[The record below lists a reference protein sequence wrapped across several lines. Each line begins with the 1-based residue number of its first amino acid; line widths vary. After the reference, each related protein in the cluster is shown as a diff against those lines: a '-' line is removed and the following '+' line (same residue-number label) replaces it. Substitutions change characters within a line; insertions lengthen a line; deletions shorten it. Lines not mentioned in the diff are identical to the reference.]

1 MTHIRSSLIALEQH
15 DDFIQRH
22 IGPNK
27 EEQSEMLSV
36 LGCSTLDELIQR
48 VVPSDIRIEKP
59 SGLDET
65 RTEAETVTELKSIAA
80 KNQIFKSFIGMGYY
94 GTITPAVIQRNIL
107 ENPAWYTSYT
117 PYQAEISQGRLEAL
131 LNFQTMVS
139 DLTGL
144 KLANA
149 SLLDEATAAAEAMTL
164 CKKQN
169 KYNKSNTFFVA
180 EDCHPQTID
189 VIIGRAKPLDIQ
201 IIIGDPH
208 SVSEAHDCFG
218 MLLQYPGTYGDVI
231 DYRELITAA
240 RERHTMT
247 VMAADLLALT
257 LLTPPGELGADVAIG
272 SAQRFGVPLFFGGP
286 HAAYMAT
293 HESYKRALPGRLVG
307 VSVDSHGEPAYRLA
321 LQSRE
326 QHIRREGATS
336 NICTAQ
342 ALLAITAAMYASY
355 HGREGLQTIAMR
367 VHRLTFILATGL
379 RELGWQVPTEAYFDT
394 ITVNTGASTS
404 KIHSITHEQ
413 QINLREVNESV
424 IGISLDET
432 TTRQDVERLLTVFAG
447 GCKVTTIEQLDSAC
461 HDAIPDS
468 LRRTS
473 DYLTHPVFNDHH
485 SETEILRYMRRLA
498 DRDIA
503 LDRSMIPLGSCTMKL
518 NATTEM
524 LPISWDA
531 FSNMHPFAPADQTEG
546 YKHLIT
552 DLERMLCTITGYD
565 AVSLQPNSG
574 AQGEYAGLLAIR
586 SYHKSRGE
594 GHRNI
599 CLIPSSA
606 HGTNPASAHMAG
618 LKVVVVQCDDHGD
631 GSVDVNDLRAKAEKH
646 SENLA
651 ALMITYPSTAG
662 VYGTE
667 IREICDIVHEHGG
680 QVYIDGANLNAMIGL
695 CQPGKF
701 GGDVSHLNLHKTFC
715 IPHGGGGPGVGP
727 IAVAKHLT
735 PFLPSHRAF
744 DEERMANGIAPVTAA
759 PWGSA
764 GILPIT
770 WTYIRMMGREGLND
784 ATRVAILNANY
795 VAKRLAPY
803 YPILY
808 TGAEGFIAHEGI
820 IDLRPIKKASGITVE
835 DIAKRLI
842 DYGFHAPTMSFP
854 VPGTFM
860 FEPTESESKFEL
872 DRFCDAMITIREEIR
887 AVENNETDPVDN
899 PLRNAPHTIAELTCK
914 WKHPYTR
921 EQAVFPMASLR
932 KDKYWP
938 PVGRVDNA
946 QGDRQLICTCPPL
959 SDYEEDNG
967 IVETALEYNTVANA

>member
-1 MTHIRSSLIALEQH
+1 MTHASASLSILEQH
-15 DDFIQRH
+15 DDFIRRH
-22 IGPNK
+22 VGPGK

-36 LGCSTLDELIQR
+36 LECSTLDELIQR
-48 VVPSDIRIEKP
+48 VVPSDIRSDKLLD
-59 SGLDET
+59 LDEA
-65 RTEAETVTELKSIAA
+65 RTETEIITELKSIAA
-80 KNQIFKSFIGMGYY
+80 KNQIFKSYIGMGYY
-94 GTITPAVIQRNIL
+94 GTYTPAVIQRNLL

-131 LNFQTMVS
+131 LNFQTMITS
-139 DLTGL
+139 MTGL
-144 KLANA
+144 QLANA

-164 CKKQN
+164 CKSQN
-169 KYNKSNTFFVA
+169 KHNKSNIFFMA
-180 EDCHPQTID
+180 KDCHPQTID
-189 VIIGRAKPLDIQ
+189 VVKGRAKPLDIK
-201 IIIGDPH
+201 IVIGDPLCDP
-208 SVSEAHDCFG
+208 VIHDCFG
-218 MLLQYPGTYGDVI
+218 MLLQYPGTYGDI
-231 DYRELITAA
+231 NDYRELIDAA
-240 RERHTMT
+240 RKNHTMT

-272 SAQRFGVPLFFGGP
+272 STQRFGVPLFFGGP
-286 HAAYMAT
+286 HAAYIAT
-293 HESYKRALPGRLVG
+293 HESHKRALPGRLVG

-342 ALLAITAAMYASY
+342 ALLAIIASMYAIY
-355 HGREGLQTIAMR
+355 HGREGLQTIAKR
-367 VHRLTFILATGL
+367 INRLTSILATGL
-379 RELGWQVPTEAYFDT
+379 DKLGWQVLTDVYFDT
-394 ITVNTGASTS
+394 ITVDTGTSTS
-404 KIHSITHEQ
+404 SIHSIAREH
-413 QINLREVNESV
+413 QINLRYVNSNV

-432 TTRQDVERLLTVFAG
+432 TSREDVEKLLSVFSSG
-447 GCKVTTIEQLDSAC
+447 LDIPKIEQLDNEC
-461 HDAIPDS
+461 NNAIPDS
-468 LRRTS
+468 LQRS
-473 DYLTHPVFNDHH
+473 CDYLTHPVFNNHC
-485 SETEILRYMRRLA
+485 SETKILRYMRQLA

-524 LPISWDA
+524 LPVSWEA
-531 FSNMHPFAPADQTEG
+531 FNNIHPFAPADQTEG
-546 YKHLIT
+546 YQHLIA

-574 AQGEYAGLLAIR
+574 AQGEYAGLLAICN
-586 SYHKSRGE
+586 YHKSRGE

-618 LKVVVVQCDDHGD
+618 LNVVVVSCDDQD
-631 GSVDVNDLRAKAEKH
+631 GTVDVNDLRIKAEKY

-662 VYGTE
+662 VYGTA
-667 IREICDIVHEHGG
+667 IREICDIIHEHGG

-695 CQPGKF
+695 CKPGEF

-727 IAVAKHLT
+727 ITVAKHLA
-735 PFLPSHRAF
+735 PFLPSHRIL
-744 DEERMANGIAPVTAA
+744 DEKQITNGVMPVAAA

-770 WTYIRMMGREGLND
+770 WTYIRLMGRKGLNY
-784 ATRVAILNANY
+784 ASCIAILNANY
-795 VAKRLAPY
+795 VLKRLEPH

-808 TGAEGFIAHEGI
+808 TGAEGLVAHEGI
-820 IDLRPIKKASGITVE
+820 IDLRPIKKASGITAE

-860 FEPTESESKFEL
+860 IEPTESESKLEL
-872 DRFCDAMITIREEIR
+872 DRFCDAMITIRDEIR
-887 AVENNETDPVDN
+887 AVENNKIDPVDN
-899 PLRNAPHTIAELTCK
+899 PLQNAPHTITDLTRK
-914 WKHPYTR
+914 WQHPYTR

-932 KDKYWP
+932 KNKYWS
-938 PVGRVDNA
+938 PVGRIDNA
-946 QGDRQLICTCPPL
+946 QGDRQLFCTCPPI
-959 SDYEEDNG
+959 SSYEADKDS
-967 IVETALEYNTVANA
+967 IKTVPKYTVVNA